1 MESNSFVNLN
11 QSTALK
17 ELPKFTD
24 DPQQKVTQFIDGV
37 ERIGAFTEL
46 NESLLHSIA
55 TIKLRE
61 AAFNWYDNNKEIL
74 RSWRELKQHLLE
86 RFKPSLSTA
95 KTQLKE
101 RKQQAS
107 ETLIA
112 YYDDI
117 IDLCK
122 QVDNNMPLHMI
133 VDYLQDDLRHELKVH
148 VKRQLRAFNDEP
160 TPAIFLKITRD
171 EEELQHE
178 TSSEQQP
185 SVTPPQSYWVCGC
198 VCLPIKLHPHPK
210 VY

>member
-1 MESNSFVNLN
+1 MEANSFVNLI

-17 ELPKFTD
+17 ELPKFTG

-37 ERIGAFTEL
+37 ERIGIFTEL

-55 TIKLRE
+55 TIKLGG
-61 AAFNWYDNNKEIL
+61 AAFNWYDNNKETL

-101 RKQQAS
+101 RKQQAGQ
-107 ETLIA
+107 TLIA

-133 VDYLQDDLRHELKVH
+133 VDYLQDGLRHELK
-148 VKRQLRAFNDEP
+148 
-160 TPAIFLKITRD
+160 I
-171 EEELQHE
+171 
-178 TSSEQQP
+178 
-185 SVTPPQSYWVCGC
+185 
-198 VCLPIKLHPHPK
+198 
-210 VY
+210 

>member
-1 MESNSFVNLN
+1 
-11 QSTALK
+11 STALK

-37 ERIGAFTEL
+37 GRIGTFTER

-61 AAFNWYDNNKEIL
+61 AAFNWYDNNKETI

-101 RKQQAS
+101 RKQHAG

-133 VDYLQDDLRHELKVH
+133 VDYLQDGLRHELKIH

-160 TPAIFLKITRD
+160 TSAIFLKIARD

-178 TSSEQQP
+178 ISSEQQP
-185 SVTPPQSYWVCGC
+185 SITPPQPYWMCGC
-198 VCLPIKLHPHPK
+198 GCLPINAIPTPK
-210 VY
+210 IIVRDFSFF

>member
-17 ELPKFTD
+17 ELPKFTG

-37 ERIGAFTEL
+37 ERIGTFTES
-46 NESLLHSIA
+46 NESLFNSIA
-55 TIKLRE
+55 TIK
-61 AAFNWYDNNKEIL
+61 
-74 RSWRELKQHLLE
+74 ELKQRLLE
-86 RFKPSLSTA
+86 RFQPSLFTA

-101 RKQQAS
+101 RKQQAG

-112 YYDDI
+112 YYDEI
-117 IDLCK
+117 TDLWK
-122 QVDNNMPLHMI
+122 QVDNNMSLQMI
-133 VDYLQDDLRHELKVH
+133 VDYLQDGLRHELKIH

-160 TPAIFLKITRD
+160 TSAIFLKIARD

-185 SVTPPQSYWVCGC
+185 S
-198 VCLPIKLHPHPK
+198 
-210 VY
+210 